1 MGESFLPVFL
11 WDNVELRRAVHGIDI
26 FYTQRNLLAEPFDC
40 NRTAHHTGKISHAHD
55 PDIRLQEKG
64 RQEEIQKQA
73 MV

>member
-26 FYTQRNLLAEPFDC
+26 FYTQGKLLAKPFDRH
-40 NRTAHHTGKISHAHD
+40 RTAYHTGKISPAHE
-55 PDIRLQEKG
+55 PDIRPRKKG